1 MEGNKPTK
9 NMCNICANDVPI
21 RRNVVCAA
29 CSFSACDTCTSK
41 FLMELA
47 DDSPR
52 CMNPTCKKVWTSD
65 FLAENFTPSFYNKE
79 YRNKRATILLERQIA
94 LLPGTQHLVQEKK
107 RKEEYESKIK
117 DIEDE
122 NIMLKMLLERNK
134 DKIRDLRRELNW
146 GEEKVEK
153 ENKHFTRACPR
164 QNCRGFLSTAL
175 KCGTCNEW
183 ACKDCREPKN
193 GKDDVD
199 HKCDPNTIETIKL
212 LASDTKPC
220 PTCASQIYKQNGCD
234 QMWCTQC
241 KVAFSWNSGR
251 IEKGVVHNP
260 HFYEF
265 QRQNNGGV
273 VPRAQGDV
281 RCGGFPDIYEVLRNV
296 SRLKGTVTSKE
307 SDFDHGKVHRLMIH
321 IDRVELPR
329 YPTRIEDNILANMRV
344 DYLLGTLDKTK
355 WFKLLKEKT
364 KKQEKNSDI
373 NQILTMFVATMSD
386 IIGNIIICKNLK
398 DLHTYQDTLES
409 LRAYTNIALSK
420 IGYRFGNIN
429 PMITHKWDFKSNSKE
444 PINKKS
450 QHKAPLHFQ
459 QPPFI
464 NLNDYLFDDNDED
477 EDEDE
482 DE

>member
-1 MEGNKPTK
+1 
-9 NMCNICANDVPI
+9 
-21 RRNVVCAA
+21 
-29 CSFSACDTCTSK
+29 
-41 FLMELA
+41 
-47 DDSPR
+47 
-52 CMNPTCKKVWTSD
+52 
-65 FLAENFTPSFYNKE
+65 
-79 YRNKRATILLERQIA
+79 
-94 LLPGTQHLVQEKK
+94 
-107 RKEEYESKIK
+107 
-117 DIEDE
+117 
-122 NIMLKMLLERNK
+122 
-134 DKIRDLRRELNW
+134 
-146 GEEKVEK
+146 
-153 ENKHFTRACPR
+153 
-164 QNCRGFLSTAL
+164 
-175 KCGTCNEW
+175 
-183 ACKDCREPKN
+183 
-193 GKDDVD
+193 
-199 HKCDPNTIETIKL
+199 
-212 LASDTKPC
+212 
-220 PTCASQIYKQNGCD
+220 
-234 QMWCTQC
+234 
-241 KVAFSWNSGR
+241 
-251 IEKGVVHNP
+251 
-260 HFYEF
+260 
-265 QRQNNGGV
+265 
-273 VPRAQGDV
+273 
-281 RCGGFPDIYEVLRNV
+281 
-296 SRLKGTVTSKE
+296 
-307 SDFDHGKVHRLMIH
+307 MIH

>member
-1 MEGNKPTK
+1 MAGIEPTK
-9 NMCNICANDVPI
+9 NMCNICAN
-21 RRNVVCAA
+21 NVKRLLICPA
-29 CSFSACDTCTSK
+29 CSFSACEKCTGT
-41 FLMELA
+41 FLMQLA

-52 CMNPTCKKVWTSD
+52 CMNPPCKKVWTSD
-65 FLAENFTPSFYNKE
+65 FIADNFPPLFYNKE
-79 YRNKRATILLERQIA
+79 YRERRTSILLERQIA
-94 LLPGTQHLVQEKK
+94 LLPGSQHLVQEKK
-107 RKEEYESKIK
+107 RKDECESKIK
-117 DIEDE
+117 DIEKE
-122 NIMLKMLLERNK
+122 NEMLRMLLDRNK
-134 DKIRDLRRELNW
+134 AQIRTLLRELHGW
-146 GEEKVEK
+146 DEKVEK
-153 ENKHFTRACPR
+153 ETKHFTRACPR
-164 QNCRGFLSTAL
+164 QNCRGFLSTVL
-175 KCGTCNEW
+175 KCGTCDEW

-199 HKCDPNTIETIKL
+199 HKCDPNTVETIKL

-296 SRLKGTVTSKE
+296 SRLKGTVTMKE

-321 IDRVELPR
+321 IDRVELLR

-429 PMITHKWDFKSNSKE
+429 PMITHKWEFKSNSKE
-444 PINKKS
+444 PVNKKS
-450 QHKAPLHFQ
+450 RRKAAPLHFQ
-459 QPPFI
+459 QPPPI
-464 NLNDYLFDDNDED
+464 NLNDYLFDDDED

-482 DE
+482 